1 MMNTNS
7 NNDSELVIGIVSPV
21 GTNSSE
27 IKTCIVDCL
36 NQFSYKTNIIKVSE
50 HILSK
55 FIAGSLDFHGNEYDR
70 ISFFMDK
77 GNEIREKT
85 KDAAIL
91 MKGVAAFIYDNYRK
105 IMKGLSQEMHILLI
119 LLNILMKSNF

>member
-1 MMNTNS
+1 MMNRNS
-7 NNDSELVIGIVSPV
+7 NSDSELVIGIVSTV

-27 IKTCIVDCL
+27 IKTCIVDSL
-36 NQFSYKTNIIKVSE
+36 NKFNYKSKIIKVSE

-55 FIAGSLDFHGNEYDR
+55 FVANLPDFSGNEYKR

-85 KDAAIL
+85 RDAAIL
-91 MKGVAAFIYDNYRK
+91 MKGVAAFIFDNYRRDNE
-105 IMKGLSQEMHILLI
+105 GIL
-119 LLNILMKSNF
+119 